1 MAADGKQEEKLIAS
15 VQEFLLPKSNKYLMV
30 NGIFQTK
37 GLGCAIKSEAVVAK
51 LKALEKEGKIE
62 KL

>member
-1 MAADGKQEEKLIAS
+1 
-15 VQEFLLPKSNKYLMV
+15 MV